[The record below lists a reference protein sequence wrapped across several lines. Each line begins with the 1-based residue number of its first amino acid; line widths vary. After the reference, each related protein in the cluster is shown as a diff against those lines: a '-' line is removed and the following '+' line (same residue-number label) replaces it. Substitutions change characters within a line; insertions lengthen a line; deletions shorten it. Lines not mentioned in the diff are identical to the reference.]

1 MKKNFGGLLC
11 ALLIISLTIISW
23 KSENTNKLTV
33 RSSKTAVTIS
43 AREFLDSYINNVYD
57 AAHLQ
62 QSGLA
67 FTVFQ
72 KAVTGFLN
80 LKIADKLPQSSAM
93 LTVIDFA
100 QSSAQKRMW
109 IVNMTTKELLL
120 NTWVA
125 HGSGSGDDIP
135 TYFSDDNDSHAS
147 SLGFYITD
155 DVYMGKHGRS
165 LRLDGM
171 DDGFNGSAR
180 ARSIVMHAAKYVSQ
194 RAIDKQGHIGHS
206 FGCPAVSPKVINK
219 VIETLQNKTV
229 LFINGN
235 CDFYESK
242 YLDAEQAANSLTQG
256 AAPSVMATL

>member
-1 MKKNFGGLLC
+1 MKKNFGQLLC
-11 ALLIISLTIISW
+11 LLLMLSIISW
-23 KSENTNKLTV
+23 KTKNADKTTTTLHKS
-33 RSSKTAVTIS
+33 TAVVS
-43 AREFLDSYINNVYD
+43 AREFLDSYINNVYE

-67 FTVFQ
+67 FNVFE

-80 LKIADKLPQSSAM
+80 LKIADKLPQGSTM

-100 QSSAQKRMW
+100 KSSAQKRMW
-109 IVNMTTKELLL
+109 IVNMASKELLL

-194 RAIDKQGHIGHS
+194 RAIDQQGHIGHS

-235 CDFYESK
+235 NNFYESK
-242 YLDAEQAANSLTQG
+242 YLDAEQAANWLTQG
-256 AAPSVMATL
+256 ATPSVMATL